1 MAKSLLNM
9 PYKVKKKLID
19 QLPSGG
25 GVPPEGRPD
34 AF

>member
-9 PYKVKKKLID
+9 PYKVKKKLVD
-19 QLPSGG
+19 RLLADGG
-25 GVPPEGRPD
+25 PPPAGRPD